1 MSGDKARKEEQAKG
15 LIGSCGGRSH
25 PRRYNRLEWGTRFAG
40 MRARLSSRPVRQP
53 MRVVAMAGRVE
64 SRPSGS
70 RVWL

>member
-1 MSGDKARKEEQAKG
+1 MAEPTQGHVTGPDGALDSEVGV
-15 LIGSCGGRSH
+15 
-25 PRRYNRLEWGTRFAG
+25 TRV
-40 MRARLSSRPVRQP
+40 SQRPVRQP